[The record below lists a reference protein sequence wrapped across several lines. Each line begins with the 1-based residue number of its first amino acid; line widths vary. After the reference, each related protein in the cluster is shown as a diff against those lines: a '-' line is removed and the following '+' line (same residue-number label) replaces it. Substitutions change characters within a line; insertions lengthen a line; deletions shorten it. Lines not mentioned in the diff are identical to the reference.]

1 MKDFSVLKLL
11 DKLAHLFN
19 KLHVDY
25 PTMRRI
31 LQVKLLMDE
40 RRVPTILSNSQKPEG
55 KNSFKSS
62 LFLYGFIGLFIG
74 LLMLL
79 PLPLFVTM
87 NIVFGTIMFM
97 VMATMISDFSTVL
110 LDVKDKNILLPRP
123 VDSKSV
129 NTAKIIHIVIYLI
142 TITLS
147 ISGPALLIGSIKHGI
162 VFTLIFLIELILICF
177 LVVFITSILYLAI
190 LSMFDGEKLKD
201 IINYFQILLSAF
213 MLISYQFIGRIFD
226 LSRVTITYDPAWWHF
241 FIPTTWFAAPFT
253 LFIEHNF
260 TGFFTW
266 SSLLG
271 IIIPGLTT
279 LLYVFLVM
287 PYFESKLQKR
297 NSSSGHIRQTN
308 IKEKLQ
314 QAAARLLCFSP
325 TESAF
330 YRFTQNMLANER
342 KLKLRM
348 YPHLAFAIIMPF
360 IIMASSIKNV
370 GSFSD
375 IISHIASGNYFFG
388 LYMTAAFLAIT
399 PTMLSASEEY
409 RGAWIYRAL
418 PIESPAPV
426 LKGALK
432 ALLSRI
438 ILPVYLFT
446 ALILIL
452 ICGARIIPDI
462 ILIFINMLILIMLS
476 FKMNNKE
483 LPFYRDFQTNQNY
496 TVIGVMILLFIV
508 CGACAGLHLFLQ
520 SITPGVAVN
529 IVASLAIL
537 SGLWY
542 KSFHITWK
550 DIIKN
555 SL

>member
-287 PYFESKLQKR
+287 PYFESKLQKL

-360 IIMASSIKNV
+360 IIMASSIKKRRIFQRHYQPHRKRQLLFRPLHDRGFPGYYSDDAERQRRV
-370 GSFSD
+370 PGRLDLPGS
-375 IISHIASGNYFFG
+375 AYRKSGAR
-388 LYMTAAFLAIT
+388 LKRC
-399 PTMLSASEEY
+399 S
-409 RGAWIYRAL
+409 
-418 PIESPAPV
+418 ESPAEQDYPP
-426 LKGALK
+426 G
-432 ALLSRI
+432 
-438 ILPVYLFT
+438 LPVYRLDT
-446 ALILIL
+446 YSHL
-452 ICGARIIPDI
+452 RSQDYPRYHPDI
-462 ILIFINMLILIMLS
+462 HQYADPDNAQF
-476 FKMNNKE
+476 
-483 LPFYRDFQTNQNY
+483 
-496 TVIGVMILLFIV
+496 
-508 CGACAGLHLFLQ
+508 
-520 SITPGVAVN
+520 
-529 IVASLAIL
+529 
-537 SGLWY
+537 
-542 KSFHITWK
+542 
-550 DIIKN
+550 
-555 SL
+555 